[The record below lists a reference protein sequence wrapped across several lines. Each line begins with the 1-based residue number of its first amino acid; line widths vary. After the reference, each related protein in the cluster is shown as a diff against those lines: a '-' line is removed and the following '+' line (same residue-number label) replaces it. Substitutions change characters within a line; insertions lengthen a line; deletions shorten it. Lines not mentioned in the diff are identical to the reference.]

1 MFSQTGDIPQ
11 FDCEVEVR
19 LSGIKTTALA
29 IDGLFTASMMAPVS
43 SGQHAMTWKV
53 GCMPEQGIDLTSPTE
68 AVKWILV
75 DSDGPTVVEFTSPR
89 DSSIL
94 GVQEHEVRV
103 VVSENFGIDSS
114 SVELHWWVTES
125 VKRHHHLWNSSARVG
140 RR

>member
-1 MFSQTGDIPQ
+1 MVYLQPQ
-11 FDCEVEVR
+11 
-19 LSGIKTTALA
+19 
-29 IDGLFTASMMAPVS
+29 MMAPVS

-125 VKRHHHLWNSSARVG
+125 MQKRHHHLWNSSARVG